1 MARRLAGAGIPLV
14 QGPGGDGF
22 EVGGVGQD
30 TIEAFSSRK
39 TAVEQ
44 GVWVEDGRRRRG
56 CGCVCDRGTF
66 CGGCGHER
74 CRWTLAPGMKDLV
87 DAYTARYGRPPSR
100 AHVWALHEQAFRS
113 GRKPKDDELVSPAE
127 QLARGEAKAA
137 GHRVQALASIP
148 GPVARYA
155 AEHGA
160 PGAAPAR
167 LADESPHPHT

>member
-66 CGGCGHER
+66 CGGCGHEP

-87 DAYTARYGRPPSR
+87 DAYTARNRPPPSTG
-100 AHVWALHEQAFRS
+100 HVGTLHAQAFR
-113 GRKPKDDELVSPAE
+113 
-127 QLARGEAKAA
+127 
-137 GHRVQALASIP
+137 
-148 GPVARYA
+148 
-155 AEHGA
+155 
-160 PGAAPAR
+160 PAR
-167 LADESPHPHT
+167 QTQHRELGPTAEPL